1 MGLKKIERKKPYI
14 HGIVFFIYQ
23 SFLNLNY
30 YPPPSE
36 FVVIGIS
43 FCTREDKMCY
53 YLSMCSILRK
63 HFIYQKPEIIWNRIH
78 IFFPH
83 SYLPIHIYVHYS
95 NLTMEKIEIKNVGPP
110 VSHFSQAVYE
120 QIKISIMSNKVC

>member
-1 MGLKKIERKKPYI
+1 MGLKKIERKKTIYI
-14 HGIVFFIYQ
+14 YAIVFFIYQ

-53 YLSMCSILRK
+53 YLSMCSIPRK

-78 IFFPH
+78 IFFH
-83 SYLPIHIYVHYS
+83 ILTYLHIYVHYS
-95 NLTMEKIEIKNVGPP
+95 NLTIEKIKIKNVGPP